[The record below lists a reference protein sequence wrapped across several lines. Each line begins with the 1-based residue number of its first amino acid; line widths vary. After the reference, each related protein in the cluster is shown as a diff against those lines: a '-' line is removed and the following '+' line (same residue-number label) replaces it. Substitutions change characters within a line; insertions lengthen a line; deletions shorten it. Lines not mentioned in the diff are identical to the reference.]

1 MKRLDFNNIG
11 TEKIIINI
19 KCEKCGNYTET
30 REFKLPI
37 LGDIDIESIDDVI
50 KKEYTH
56 TCSCKK
62 KYYISIFLGTTESY
76 CIIDGE
82 GCQLDD
88 VSLIEIPDIRFD
100 ENSAPIDSTEDFDRI
115 HMLIENSEHFYNEH
129 QVYLYNLLLVNLV
142 TTMDTFIKVYGCA
155 MVLSEQYYIEKFLEV
170 YHKEGNSDTMTYQE
184 KKNEVKRYFQ
194 RESFYDIAAQ
204 KRLLHEVLG
213 IDFSYNPKIRQYTK
227 LRDIL
232 IHRNGYDV
240 RGFFHKLTKDSII
253 QAWCIIKHHVFYELY
268 VKMRNK
274 QVDHIVCR
282 NLGCLNQ
289 HRDEE

>member
-100 ENSAPIDSTEDFDRI
+100 ENSAPIDSIEDFDRI

-155 MVLSEQYYIEKFLEV
+155 MVLSEQYYIDQFLEI
-170 YHKEGNSDTMTYQE
+170 YHKGGNIEAMTYQE
-184 KKNEVKRYFQ
+184 KKNAVKRCFQ
-194 RESFYDIAAQ
+194 RESFYDIDVQ
-204 KRLLHEVLG
+204 KRLLHVVLG
-213 IDFSYNPKIRQYTK
+213 IDIYINPKIRQYTN

-253 QAWCIIKHHVFYELY
+253 QAWCIIRNHVLYELY

-274 QVDHIVCR
+274 HINNIVCR
-282 NLGCLNQ
+282 NLEYQARHKN
-289 HRDEE
+289 EE